1 MLPHVPQLFVSR
13 MPVAKPR
20 APPSRI
26 RIDMRKSIAEAL
38 LAAA

>member
-1 MLPHVPQLFVSR
+1 MLPVPQLFVSR

-20 APPSRI
+20 APPSRV
-26 RIDMRKSIAEAL
+26 RIDMRRGIVEAL